1 MTLHEKA
8 LPVTTLI
15 LDIDGV
21 LTDGRIGY
29 GGGSGEEIKF
39 FHVRD
44 GHGIKLVQRAGIK
57 VGILSGRASEANNT
71 RARELKLDFVYSGIL
86 DKREGIMKIFEEQN
100 LKPEECM
107 YIGDDVVDAR
117 PMELCGFSVVVGD
130 GVPELDRVADY
141 RTKHAGGQGAVRE
154 AIELLLKEQGKW
166 DTLMQKYFDL

>member
-1 MTLHEKA
+1 MTLRKKI
-8 LPVTTLI
+8 LPVTTI
-15 LDIDGV
+15 IFDIDGV

-29 GGGSGEEIKF
+29 GCGSDQEIKF

-44 GHGIKLVQRAGIK
+44 GHAVRLAQRAGICTG
-57 VGILSGRASEANNT
+57 VLSGRACDANNS
-71 RARELKLDFVYSGIL
+71 RMRDLHMDFIYSGVL
-86 DKREGIMKIFEEQN
+86 DKHEGILRIFRERN

-141 RTKHAGGQGAVRE
+141 RTKHPGGAGAVRE

-166 DTLMQKYFDL
+166 DTLMKKYFDL